1 MYCMET
7 KSRTKEKTTNKKR
20 MCSEEMAAVWARGVS
35 PKGEKNAMAEKI
47 CAAAHEGNYRD
58 AITAGK

>member
-1 MYCMET
+1 
-7 KSRTKEKTTNKKR
+7 